1 MTPLSGRESACNL
14 QRPCPAWKLET
25 DMTDLINFEAL
36 ECIGLSAAMHAQLA
50 CGVADPAAR
59 PMRLVEVQR
68 NHLLLHDGLETRRG
82 QASPG
87 LMHDLQRQDEALV
100 VGDWVLARPQ
110 DGAGGWLVVCRLLP
124 QHQITRR
131 LARRNSLRDLNSPA
145 DSPRQALVSN
155 VDTAL
160 LVMGLDADFNLRRL
174 ERYLALVQLAGVA
187 AVLVLSKADTMLPAQ
202 QAQRLAQARAVLPP
216 GMAALALD
224 LRCAA
229 AAEHLAPWL
238 QRGQTLVLLGSSGA
252 GKTTLANTLGS
263 AVSAR
268 LPPLPGTL
276 LRPDC
281 AASAS
286 GPGQTGPVRTADSRG
301 RHTTTVRSLR
311 PLPGGACLIDTPGL
325 RALRLDL
332 ADAHSLAEAF
342 GDVAR
347 WATLCRFRDCQH
359 RLEPGC
365 VVREQLPQARLRN
378 FHKLLRESG
387 RDGLSLA
394 ERQAESARW
403 KARSRDAELRL
414 RAKREAGG

>member
-1 MTPLSGRESACNL
+1 MTE
-14 QRPCPAWKLET
+14 
-25 DMTDLINFEAL
+25 LINFEAL

-59 PMRLVEVQR
+59 PMRLLEVQR
-68 NHLLLHDGLETRRG
+68 NHLLLHDGLEPRRG

-87 LMHDLQRQDEALV
+87 LMRDLQRQDEALV

-131 LARRNSLRDLNSPA
+131 LARRNSLRDLDSPA

-187 AVLVLSKADTMLPAQ
+187 AVLVLSKADTVLPAQ
-202 QAQRLAQARAVLPP
+202 QAQRLAQARAVLPL
-216 GMAALALD
+216 GMAVLALD
-224 LRCAA
+224 LRRPA

-238 QRGQTLVLLGSSGA
+238 GRGQTLVLLGSSGA
-252 GKTTLANTLGS
+252 GKTTLANTLGT

-276 LRPDC
+276 LRLDC

-286 GPGQTGPVRTADSRG
+286 GPGQTGPVRMADSRG

-414 RAKREAGG
+414 RAKREAGN